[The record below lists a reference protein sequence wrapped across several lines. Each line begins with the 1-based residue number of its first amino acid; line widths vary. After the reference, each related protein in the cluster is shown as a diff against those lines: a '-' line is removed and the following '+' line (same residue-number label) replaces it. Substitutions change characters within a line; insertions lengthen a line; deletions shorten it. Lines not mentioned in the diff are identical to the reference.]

1 MRRTG
6 RANHDRRR
14 PVSARDLLEAAGLD
28 PNAVLDLVRWAVAED
43 LAGGVDV
50 TTLATVP
57 ADRVDTGDLV
67 ARADGVVAGLP
78 VAVAVFETVDGALA
92 GGVRVKV
99 ELRRADGD
107 RVRRGEVLASVTGP
121 TRVLL
126 TAERTALNLLCHL
139 SGVATLTAAWVA
151 AVAGSGATIRDTR
164 KTLPGLRALEKY
176 AVRQGGGTNHRMSLS
191 GAALIKDNHVVAAGG
206 VAKAF
211 AAVRAAYPDL
221 PVQVECDSLDD
232 VRDAIA
238 AGADLVLLDNM
249 VPADLRKAVGI
260 ARPAGVRTEASGG
273 LALDRAGEVA
283 ATGVDFLAVGALTHS
298 APALDIALDLGEA

>member
-1 MRRTG
+1 
-6 RANHDRRR
+6 
-14 PVSARDLLEAAGLD
+14 VSARDFLEAAGLD

-50 TTLATVP
+50 TTLATVA

-139 SGVATLTAAWVA
+139 SGVATLTAAWAA

-164 KTLPGLRALEKY
+164 KTLPGLRALQKY
-176 AVRQGGGTNHRMSLS
+176 AVRRGGGTNHRMSLS

-238 AGADLVLLDNM
+238 AGADLILLDNM
-249 VPADLRKAVGI
+249 EPADLREAVGI

-273 LALDRAGEVA
+273 LALDRAAEVA

-298 APALDIALDLGEA
+298 APALDIALDLREA

>member
-1 MRRTG
+1 M
-6 RANHDRRR
+6 
-14 PVSARDLLEAAGLD
+14 SARDLLEAAGLD
-28 PNAVLDLVRWAVAED
+28 PNTVLDLLRWAVAED

-57 ADRVDTGDLV
+57 ADRMDTGDLV
-67 ARADGVVAGLP
+67 ARADGVVAGLS
-78 VAVAVFETVDGALA
+78 VAVAVFDTVGGALA
-92 GGVRVKV
+92 GGVRVEV
-99 ELRRADGD
+99 EQRRADGD

-164 KTLPGLRALEKY
+164 KTLPGLRALQKY

-211 AAVRAAYPDL
+211 AAVRAAHPDL
-221 PVQVECDSLDD
+221 AVQVECDSLDD
-232 VRDAIA
+232 VREAIA
-238 AGADLVLLDNM
+238 AGADLILLDNM
-249 VPADLRKAVGI
+249 EPADLREAVGI

-273 LALDRAGEVA
+273 LTLDRACEVA

-298 APALDIALDLGEA
+298 APALDIALDLREA